1 MRQRG
6 KVKIPL
12 VGLSFVPQDF
22 MPFIDYDSVPLEMLQ
37 NGIGDS
43 QRLLL
48 PLHLHSQSIDGLDSL
63 VGLLRRISI
72 ITAFQEV
79 VL

>member
-1 MRQRG
+1 
-6 KVKIPL
+6 
-12 VGLSFVPQDF
+12 

-43 QRLLL
+43 QGLLL
-48 PLHLHSQSIDGLDSL
+48 PFHLHSQSLDGLDAL
-63 VGLLRRISI
+63 FGLLRRISK